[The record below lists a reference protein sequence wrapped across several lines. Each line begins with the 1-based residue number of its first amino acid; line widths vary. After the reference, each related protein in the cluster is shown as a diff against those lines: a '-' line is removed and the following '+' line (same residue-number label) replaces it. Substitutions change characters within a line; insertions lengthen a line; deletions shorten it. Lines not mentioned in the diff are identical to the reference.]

1 MALTAPVTDGLTRW
15 LENEAPAAVA
25 GSGGHDATFTVAC
38 GLWRMLNDES
48 AVWARLQEY
57 NTTRCSPPW
66 SERDLRHKLEEG
78 DKATAGDP
86 KRLSRS
92 RNAPGMTRK
101 ARGSSPGD
109 IRAALA
115 APPRKYATAG
125 RPALPRPAPR
135 PPEPTTRA
143 KHENPAALQHAENAP
158 TDRPGTHP
166 GPETKGPDRERI
178 PFWDELMAA
187 NSDIQKCG
195 SCPKRKDHERWCDR
209 HPRARKYHPVPAH
222 PCIRPEVT
230 P

>member
-38 GLWRMLNDES
+38 GLWRMLNDEA

-66 SERDLRHKLEEG
+66 SERDLHHKLEDG

-86 KRLSRS
+86 KRVSRS

-115 APPRKYATAG
+115 APPRKYATPG
-125 RPALPRPAPR
+125 RPALPRPALR
-135 PPEPTTRA
+135 PSGPTAPEKRP
-143 KHENPAALQHAENAP
+143 ELVAE
-158 TDRPGTHP
+158 D
-166 GPETKGPDRERI
+166 PDRI
-178 PFWDELMAA
+178 PSWSELMAA

-195 SCPKRKDHERWCDR
+195 ACPNRKADERWCDR
-209 HPRARKYHPVPAH
+209 HPRARKYHPTPAH

-230 P
+230 A